1 MRYAEIPASDCAT
14 SGSYQFPCGRYSG
27 RTIVTTNRI
36 SEEVL
41 YATSDPFT
49 LGPSDIDRL
58 KSLAEE
64 TDRQRIRICTHKDA
78 DDGLHEMFIV
88 HPRGAYVRPHR
99 HLGKIEAFYMVEGAL
114 DMVVFNDDGDIT
126 SVTEMGAYG
135 SGLPFYHR
143 MDGPLFHTM
152 LIKSDQ
158 VVFHEVTSGPF
169 VPSDTEFPGWAP
181 AESDRRDVVAFLD
194 GLNSAIDQFT
204 VQSER

>member
-1 MRYAEIPASDCAT
+1 V
-14 SGSYQFPCGRYSG
+14 
-27 RTIVTTNRI
+27 TIDRI

-41 YATSDPFT
+41 YAASDPFT
-49 LGPSDIDRL
+49 LGQADIDRL
-58 KSLAEE
+58 KSMARE
-64 TDRQRIRICTHKDA
+64 TARQRMRICTHKDA
-78 DDGLHEMFIV
+78 SDGLHEMFIV

-114 DMVVFNDDGDIT
+114 DMIVFTDGGEVA

-152 LIKSDQ
+152 LIKSEQ

-169 VPSDTEFPGWAP
+169 VRADTEFPAWAP
-181 AESDRRDVVAFLD
+181 EESDQREVFSYLD
-194 GLNSAIDQFT
+194 GLASAIDQFT
-204 VQSER
+204 AQS

>member
-1 MRYAEIPASDCAT
+1 V
-14 SGSYQFPCGRYSG
+14 
-27 RTIVTTNRI
+27 TINRI

-41 YATSDPFT
+41 YASSDPFT

-99 HLGKIEAFYMVEGAL
+99 HLGKTEAFYMVEGSL

-158 VVFHEVTSGPF
+158 VLFHEVTNGPF
-169 VPSDTEFPGWAP
+169 VRSDTEFPGWAP
-181 AESDRRDVVAFLD
+181 AESDRPEMAAFLD
-194 GLNSAIDQFT
+194 GLASAIDQFT
-204 VQSER
+204 AQSE